1 MPQPLIV
8 SILRLATSIAVEI
21 VIGVLAL
28 FPTGRKSAAL
38 LAGESHVFGR
48 IRGCSLGIIDLVHH
62 PAIVTGSFES
72 SKSRTEASASP
83 LDSLTP
89 ASKRRFES
97 REWLWSLFSW
107 LLAHNHTASA

>member
-1 MPQPLIV
+1 MKDVFSLFV
-8 SILRLATSIAVEI
+8 IL
-21 VIGVLAL
+21 
-28 FPTGRKSAAL
+28 RKSAAL
-38 LAGESHVFGR
+38 LAGEGHLLAR
-48 IRGCSLGIIDLVHH
+48 IRGCGLAIVSRIFH
-62 PAIVTGSFES
+62 PAIVTGSSVS

-97 REWLWSLFSW
+97 REWLWSLFPW